1 MFSAKRTSTADD
13 VRKVLLTALIAA
25 LEDQKEKKKPRKGFT
40 GMRALATGAVL
51 YTAGRAGSKLLT
63 DRVQSGSDGRTDEDE
78 DERYEDEEYEE
89 EEYEEEQEA
98 EVDEEEPEAEVDE
111 EEPEAEVDEDEEYED
126 EDFEEEEYEEPEAEG
141 DEEEYSEEEDEE
153 YEEEQDDVPERPSR
167 SRSPVGRS

>member
-89 EEYEEEQEA
+89 EEYEEE
-98 EVDEEEPEAEVDE
+98 PEAEVDE

-126 EDFEEEEYEEPEAEG
+126 EDFEEEYEEPEAEG